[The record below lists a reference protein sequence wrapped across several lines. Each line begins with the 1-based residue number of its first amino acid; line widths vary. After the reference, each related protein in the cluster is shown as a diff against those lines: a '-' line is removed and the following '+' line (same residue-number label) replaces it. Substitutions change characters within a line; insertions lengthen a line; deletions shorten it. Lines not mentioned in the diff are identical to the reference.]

1 MTPAQQFINDRGIM
15 FKVERNGYVVSE
27 LKGLPNRDNP
37 QSPRYV
43 GFMPESDVQ
52 IGDWLINPAD
62 ERLYVSDT
70 VTDFFLQQKSQLKA
84 YYQTVAE
91 HNAKL
96 EKATAIFNIGN
107 ATNSVIGMQSIV
119 TMNINSSIQE
129 AREKIASSESS
140 DKEEL
145 QQIISLLEMVVNNQ
159 VPAQKGLLSKF
170 SAVMERNSW
179 ITGTISSV
187 LLNWL
192 LTQAPSVLP

>member
-1 MTPAQQFINDRGIM
+1 MTPAQQFINSRGTM
-15 FKVERNGYVVSE
+15 FKVERNGSSVSE
-27 LKGLPNRDNP
+27 LKGLPNREK
-37 QSPRYV
+37 STSRKYI
-43 GFMPESDVQ
+43 GFMPDSDVQ
-52 IGDWLINPAD
+52 TGDWLINPSN
-62 ERLYVSDT
+62 ERLFVCDVMT
-70 VTDFFLQQKSQLKA
+70 NFFYGEKDYLKA

-91 HNAKL
+91 HNAEIQKS
-96 EKATAIFNIGN
+96 TAVFNIGN
-107 ATNSVIGMQSIV
+107 ATNSVIGMQSTV

-129 AREKIASSESS
+129 AKDQIASSNSC

-170 SAVMERNSW
+170 SAVMQRNSW
-179 ITGTISSV
+179 ITGTISSI

>member
-1 MTPAQQFINDRGIM
+1 MTPAQQFINDRGIV
-15 FKVERNGYVVSE
+15 FKVERNGSIMSE
-27 LKGLPNRDNP
+27 LKGLPNHEKSTSRK
-37 QSPRYV
+37 YI
-43 GFMPESDVQ
+43 GFMPGSDVQ
-52 IGDWLINPAD
+52 AGDWIINPAN
-62 ERLYVSDT
+62 ERLYISDT
-70 VTDFFLQQKSQLKA
+70 VTDFFLQEKNQLKA
-84 YYQTVAE
+84 YYLTAME
-91 HNAKL
+91 HNAKA

-107 ATNSVIGMQSIV
+107 ATNSVIGMQSTI

-129 AREKIASSESS
+129 AKRQIASSDSN

-159 VPAQKGLLSKF
+159 VPAQKGLFSKF

-179 ITGTISSV
+179 RTGTISSV